1 MENPVD
7 NLLGLID
14 LGGINSKGEDVLLI
28 DFPLDVTKVPAWMV
42 G

>member
-1 MENPVD
+1 MENSTD
-7 NLLGLID
+7 NLLGQID

-28 DFPLDVTKVPAWMV
+28 DFPLDVAHIPAWMV